1 MCLYDLYIHN
11 KLETTDFL
19 KEIKGFESLPLEK
32 QAELSVPYYQ
42 TAILV
47 NEMLALENVGKDGK
61 IKLKEPSGGRKDR
74 YSSLGYGVYVSKLLE
89 REKLRKEENDT
100 DWNNAPMFVSSI
112 KLE

>member
-1 MCLYDLYIHN
+1 
-11 KLETTDFL
+11 
-19 KEIKGFESLPLEK
+19 
-32 QAELSVPYYQ
+32 
-42 TAILV
+42 
-47 NEMLALENVGKDGK
+47 MLALENVGKDGK

-89 REKLRKEENDT
+89 REKLRKDEENKT